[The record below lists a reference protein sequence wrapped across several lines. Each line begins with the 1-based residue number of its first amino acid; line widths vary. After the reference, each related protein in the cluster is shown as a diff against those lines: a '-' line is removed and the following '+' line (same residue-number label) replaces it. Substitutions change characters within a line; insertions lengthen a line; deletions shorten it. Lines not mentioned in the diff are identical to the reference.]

1 MYIYTYTVDKINNL
15 INRSSLWHILKLIIH
30 NSLVF
35 TVKSYSKLDLTVE
48 EKNIGR
54 PSLLTKV
61 SILIHS
67 APSTF
72 L

>member
-15 INRSSLWHILKLIIH
+15 INRSILNQIYH

-35 TVKSYSKLDLTVE
+35 KVRSYSKLDLTVE
-48 EKNIGR
+48 EKIIGR
-54 PSLLTKV
+54 PCLLIKV

-67 APSTF
+67 SPSTF